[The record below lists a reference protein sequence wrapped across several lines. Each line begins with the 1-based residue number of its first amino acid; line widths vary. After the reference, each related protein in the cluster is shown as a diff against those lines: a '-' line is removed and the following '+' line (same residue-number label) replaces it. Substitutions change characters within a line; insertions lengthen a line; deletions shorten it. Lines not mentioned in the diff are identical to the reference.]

1 MNRGPLVVVGQ
12 MVLGMA
18 LVALSAHFFIAW
30 LSSERVAHLPAGRSI
45 LRPPQDVQCLALV
58 NNTIWAGGKDGLFI
72 FATNGSALPVP
83 EPLRDLHFVAALLS
97 EKDGGVWIA
106 HEDGV
111 SHWQRPV
118 VRHYSVQAGAFP
130 SRGLSVLRDRDGAL
144 WAGAERVLTR
154 LDGSRFETVAIPESF
169 ALTEAAVLYQD
180 RAGTLWI
187 GDSSP
192 RSPGLIRRDAQ
203 GFHLLSR
210 REGLPHASIN
220 TIMEQGSNSD
230 LWVGTGFAGSGGAV
244 AISNGSLRA
253 IGRQHGL
260 AGDKVRTIFED
271 SRGRLWFGS
280 EYDGVAVF
288 GDTRLAVIGEGDGLA
303 GPEVKAIVEYPAN
316 TFWLGT
322 NGGLTRIEDFE
333 PPAGDARY
341 PGFGSLRQ

>member
-1 MNRGPLVVVGQ
+1 M
-12 MVLGMA
+12 
-18 LVALSAHFFIAW
+18 
-30 LSSERVAHLPAGRSI
+30 
-45 LRPPQDVQCLALV
+45 
-58 NNTIWAGGKDGLFI
+58 
-72 FATNGSALPVP
+72 
-83 EPLRDLHFVAALLS
+83 
-97 EKDGGVWIA
+97 
-106 HEDGV
+106 
-111 SHWQRPV
+111 
-118 VRHYSVQAGAFP
+118 
-130 SRGLSVLRDRDGAL
+130 
-144 WAGAERVLTR
+144 
-154 LDGSRFETVAIPESF
+154 
-169 ALTEAAVLYQD
+169 
-180 RAGTLWI
+180 
-187 GDSSP
+187 
-192 RSPGLIRRDAQ
+192 
-203 GFHLLSR
+203 
-210 REGLPHASIN
+210 
-220 TIMEQGSNSD
+220 
-230 LWVGTGFAGSGGAV
+230 

>member
-1 MNRGPLVVVGQ
+1 MNRGPLAVVGQ
-12 MVLGMA
+12 IVLGMA
-18 LVALSAHFFIAW
+18 LVALSAYVLITW
-30 LSSERVAHLPAGRSI
+30 LASERVAHLPAGRSI

-72 FATNGSALPVP
+72 FAADGSTLPVP
-83 EPLRDLHFVAALLS
+83 EPLRGLHFVAALLR
-97 EKDGGVWIA
+97 EADGGVWIA
-106 HEDGV
+106 HEDGI
-111 SHWQRPV
+111 SHWQQPV
-118 VRHYSVQAGAFP
+118 VRHYSVQAGTFP
-130 SRGLSVLRDRDGAL
+130 SRGLSVLRDRDDTL

-154 LDGSRFETVAIPESF
+154 FDGSRFETVAIPERF

-180 RAGTLWI
+180 KGGALWI

-203 GFHLLSR
+203 GFHLLSQ

-244 AISNGSLRA
+244 SIRNGSLRSF
-253 IGRQHGL
+253 GRQHGM

-288 GDTRLAVIGEGDGLA
+288 GDVRLAVIGEDDGLA
-303 GPEVKAIVEYPAN
+303 GPEVKAIVEHPAD

-322 NGGLTRIEDFE
+322 NGGLTRIEGFE
-333 PPAGDARY
+333 SSAGDSRF